1 MNTLILACQLTPLLG
16 LLLNFLFGS
25 RESRVA
31 AISLWVTRLMG
42 ASILGL
48 LGIWAWQGFPSHEY
62 QWFTLY
68 AQGDY
73 HFPVLFFF
81 DHIGA
86 AYLFC
91 TWVIFSVI
99 VRYCRH
105 YLHREPGYR
114 RFFITIFGFV
124 FGLNMVILSGV
135 LDMFFA
141 GWEIVGISSFLLI
154 AFYRH
159 RYQPIRNAL
168 RAYSIY
174 RLCDFGLLLAALLID
189 LLFHG
194 RNHFSEL
201 PEILGSGAPPGG
213 YLEFFG
219 LSLLLILAA
228 SGKSA
233 QFPFC
238 FWIPRAMEGPTPSSA
253 IFYGALSVHL
263 GVFLLLRTQPIWR
276 FEVASLLIVFGIGG
290 LTVLVASLSEQ
301 TQSNIKGQIAYASI
315 TQVGF
320 MFIELALGLDFIVLL
335 HFLGNAFLRCY
346 QLLVSPSVVAHL
358 LRVEGEIDEAFDLR
372 TSAMARSL
380 PQALRESLPATL
392 QNTLQVVALQEFNLE
407 AQVRSILWDSF
418 RRIGYRL
425 GRISRLTG
433 LALSVVAIGLG
444 WASYEA
450 GMATRPTLALLAAI
464 GMIYL
469 SLLAFSQKRDP
480 LSIWN
485 QAGSSTLLAGLAT
498 WLTSQ
503 DATSY
508 VALFLSGIFAAWGLG
523 LFAIIRMGG
532 QRIFEQNPFLYRG
545 MEEKTPGLS
554 LLLFLAFLG
563 LVGFPITPA
572 FLGQDLVLY
581 HISSEHAWM
590 APLIAIAFVL
600 NGISVSG
607 VYMRLCAGRPVE
619 IRKSCDDPYFD
630 FPNPHP

>member
-1 MNTLILACQLTPLLG
+1 MNELILACQLTPLLG
-16 LLLNFLFGS
+16 LLLNLLFGS
-25 RESRVA
+25 NEARVA
-31 AISLWVTRLMG
+31 NISLWITRLMG
-42 ASILGL
+42 ASIFGL
-48 LGIWAWQGFPSHEY
+48 LTTWAWLGFPAYEY

-68 AQGDY
+68 QQGEY
-73 HFPVLFFF
+73 RFPVLFFF

-114 RFFITIFGFV
+114 RFFVTIFGFV
-124 FGLNMVILSGV
+124 FGLNIVILSGV

-201 PEILGSGAPPGG
+201 AEVLKDGTPPGG

-228 SGKSA
+228 AGKSA

-263 GVFLLLRTQPIWR
+263 GVFLLLRTQPIWG
-276 FEVASLLIVFGIGG
+276 FEIASRLIVLSIGA

-301 TQSNIKGQIAYASI
+301 AQSNIKGQIAYASI

-320 MFIELALGLDFIVLL
+320 MFIELALGLQSIVLV

-358 LRVEGEIDEAFDLR
+358 LRVESEVDVTFDIR
-372 TSAMARSL
+372 TSVMARSL
-380 PQALRESLPATL
+380 PQTLRESLPATL

-407 AQVRSILWDSF
+407 HWVRSILWDSVRKVARVINSMKLTSKLIASLVALVF
-418 RRIGYRL
+418 GWVLHANGITLRPYL
-425 GRISRLTG
+425 ALLTG
-433 LALSVVAIGLG
+433 L
-444 WASYEA
+444 
-450 GMATRPTLALLAAI
+450 GMVNSALLGFALKREPLKIWNQVAFS
-464 GMIYL
+464 
-469 SLLAFSQKRDP
+469 SLLA
-480 LSIWN
+480 
-485 QAGSSTLLAGLAT
+485 GCAT
-498 WLTSQ
+498 WMLGT
-503 DATSY
+503 DAEGY
-508 VALFLSGIFAAWGLG
+508 VEIFIIGILG
-523 LFAIIRMGG
+523 VWLLGSFAIHRMGNH
-532 QRIFEQNPFLYRG
+532 RNFEENPFLYRG
-545 MEEKTPGLS
+545 MEEKEPRFS
-554 LLLFLAFLG
+554 QLLFLAFLG
-563 LVGFPITPA
+563 VVGFPLTPI
-572 FLGQDLVLY
+572 FLGQDLLLF
-581 HISSEHAWM
+581 HLSSEHAWL
-590 APLIAIAFVL
+590 APLMAIAFVL
-600 NGISVSG
+600 NGISASG
-607 VYMRLCAGRPVE
+607 VYMRVCAGRPVE
-619 IRKSCDDPYFD
+619 ISKAPSSNRHQTSL
-630 FPNPHP
+630 

>member
-1 MNTLILACQLTPLLG
+1 MNHLILACQLTPLLG
-16 LLLNFLFGS
+16 LLLNLLFGAH
-25 RESRVA
+25 EARVA
-31 AISLWVTRLMG
+31 SISLWVTRLMG
-42 ASILGL
+42 ASIFGL
-48 LGIWAWQGFPSHEY
+48 LATWGWLGFPAHEFE
-62 QWFTLY
+62 WFTLY
-68 AQGDY
+68 QQGEY
-73 HFPVLFFF
+73 RFPVLFFF
-81 DHIGA
+81 DHVGA

-124 FGLNMVILSGV
+124 FGLNIVILSGV

-201 PEILGSGAPPGG
+201 AEVLKDGAPPGG

-228 SGKSA
+228 AGKSA

-263 GVFLLLRTQPIWR
+263 GVFLLLRTQPIWG
-276 FEVASLLIVFGIGG
+276 FEIASRLIVLSIGA

-301 TQSNIKGQIAYASI
+301 AQSNIKGQIAYASI

-320 MFIELALGLDFIVLL
+320 MFIELALGLESIVLL

-358 LRVEGEIDEAFDLR
+358 LRVESEVDVTFDIR

-380 PQALRESLPATL
+380 PQTL

-407 AQVRSILWDSF
+407 PLVRSLLWDSF
-418 RRIGYRL
+418 RKVALVLSRL
-425 GRISRLTG
+425 GLTTKLMVGLSALVFGWVLYANGITLRPYLALVTG
-433 LALSVVAIGLG
+433 LAMF
-444 WASYEA
+444 Y
-450 GMATRPTLALLAAI
+450 LALLGFTLKRDALKTWNQVA
-464 GMIYL
+464 L
-469 SLLAFSQKRDP
+469 SSLLA
-480 LSIWN
+480 
-485 QAGSSTLLAGLAT
+485 GGAT
-498 WLTSQ
+498 WMLGA
-503 DATSY
+503 DAEGY
-508 VALFLSGIFAAWGLG
+508 VEIFTSGILVAWLLG
-523 LFAIIRMGG
+523 GFAIQRMG
-532 QRIFEQNPFLYRG
+532 RHRDFEENPFLYRG
-545 MEEKTPGLS
+545 MEEKKPGLS

-563 LVGFPITPA
+563 LVGFPLTPI
-572 FLGQDLVLY
+572 FLGQDLLLF
-581 HISSEHAWM
+581 HLSSEHAWL
-590 APLIAIAFVL
+590 APLMAIAFVL
-600 NGISVSG
+600 NGISASG
-607 VYMRLCAGRPVE
+607 V
-619 IRKSCDDPYFD
+619 
-630 FPNPHP
+630 

>member
-1 MNTLILACQLTPLLG
+1 MNYLILACQLTPLLG
-16 LLLNFLFGS
+16 LLLNLWFGTH
-25 RESRVA
+25 EARVA
-31 AISLWVTRLMG
+31 SISLWVTRLMG
-42 ASILGL
+42 ASIFGL
-48 LGIWAWQGFPSHEY
+48 LATWGWLGFPAHEFE
-62 QWFTLY
+62 WFTLY
-68 AQGDY
+68 QQGEY
-73 HFPVLFFF
+73 RFPVLFFF
-81 DHIGA
+81 DHVGA

-114 RFFITIFGFV
+114 RFFVTIFGFV
-124 FGLNMVILSGV
+124 FGLNIVILSGV

-201 PEILGSGAPPGG
+201 GEVLKNGAPPGG

-228 SGKSA
+228 AGKSA

-263 GVFLLLRTQPIWR
+263 GVFLLLRTQPIWG
-276 FEVASLLIVFGIGG
+276 FEIASRLIVLSIGA

-301 TQSNIKGQIAYASI
+301 AQSNIKGQIAYASI
-315 TQVGF
+315 TQVGL
-320 MFIELALGLDFIVLL
+320 MFIELALGLESIVLL

-358 LRVEGEIDEAFDLR
+358 LRVESEVNVTFDIR
-372 TSAMARSL
+372 TSAMARSM
-380 PQALRESLPATL
+380 PQTLHESLPATL

-407 AQVRSILWDSF
+407 PLVRSLMWDSF
-418 RRIGYRL
+418 RKVALVLTRL
-425 GRISRLTG
+425 GLTTKLMVGLSALVFGWVLYANGITLRPYLALMTG
-433 LALSVVAIGLG
+433 LAMF
-444 WASYEA
+444 Y
-450 GMATRPTLALLAAI
+450 LALLGFTLKRDALKTWNQVA
-464 GMIYL
+464 L
-469 SLLAFSQKRDP
+469 SSLLA
-480 LSIWN
+480 
-485 QAGSSTLLAGLAT
+485 GGAT
-498 WLTSQ
+498 WMLDT
-503 DATSY
+503 DAVGY
-508 VALFLSGIFAAWGLG
+508 VEIFTSGILVAWLLG
-523 LFAIIRMGG
+523 GFAIQRMG
-532 QRIFEQNPFLYRG
+532 RHRDFEENPFLYRG
-545 MEEKTPGLS
+545 MEEKKPGLS

-563 LVGFPITPA
+563 LVGFPLTPI
-572 FLGQDLVLY
+572 FLGQDLLLF
-581 HISSEHAWM
+581 HLSSEHAWL
-590 APLIAIAFVL
+590 APLMAIAFVL
-600 NGISVSG
+600 NGISASG

-619 IRKSCDDPYFD
+619 IR
-630 FPNPHP
+630 HHQ